1 MPRLTRRSGVKDCIV
16 VSAKE
21 KKKKKKKKK
30 KDKYSKV

>member
-30 KDKYSKV
+30 DKYSKV

>member
-21 KKKKKKKKK
+21 KKKKEKKEKG
-30 KDKYSKV
+30 

>member
-21 KKKKKKKKK
+21 KKKKKKKK
-30 KDKYSKV
+30 DKYSKV

>member
-21 KKKKKKKKK
+21 KKKKKKK
-30 KDKYSKV
+30 DKYSKV